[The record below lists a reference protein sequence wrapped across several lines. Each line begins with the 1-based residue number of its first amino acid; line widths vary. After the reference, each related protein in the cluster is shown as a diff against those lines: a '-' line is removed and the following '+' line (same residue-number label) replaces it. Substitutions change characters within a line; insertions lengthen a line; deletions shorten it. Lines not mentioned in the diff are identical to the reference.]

1 MCDIIYASKSA
12 KLGQPEIKL
21 GTIPGGGGT
30 QRLTRLLG
38 KYKSMELILSGE
50 PISSEEAK
58 RIGLV
63 NDVIDDEKLMDL
75 SLEMARKISTYSLS
89 AILLAKKSINAAL
102 ELSLNDGLELERQL
116 FHSTFSL
123 VTYSLTGLERSKRRD
138 ESILGETDSQI

>member
-123 VTYSLTGLERSKRRD
+123 VTHSLTGLERSKRRD
-138 ESILGETDSQI
+138 ESILGETDPQI

>member
-138 ESILGETDSQI
+138 ESILGETDPQI